1 MKEARVS
8 PLMQQLQGC
17 LIPGKT
23 HRLPWV
29 CGRRLHVGPH
39 PLLKQC
45 CSKAGV
51 LCSTAGYKNALFLC
65 ELVQNVSV
73 LGLVLLQGHS
83 CAVTHAL
90 ARQHPMASF
99 AGDEIPTSL
108 GRRVLGVCSWGKACT
123 DNEKQ
128 KRSLPNFLSPKI
140 RP

>member
-1 MKEARVS
+1 MFNSWKNSPFALGLWQEAARWPTSIV
-8 PLMQQLQGC
+8 
-17 LIPGKT
+17 KT
-23 HRLPWV
+23 
-29 CGRRLHVGPH
+29 
-39 PLLKQC
+39 
-45 CSKAGV
+45 KAGV
-51 LCSTAGYKNALFLC
+51 LCNTAGYKNALFLC

-90 ARQHPMASF
+90 ARQHPTASF